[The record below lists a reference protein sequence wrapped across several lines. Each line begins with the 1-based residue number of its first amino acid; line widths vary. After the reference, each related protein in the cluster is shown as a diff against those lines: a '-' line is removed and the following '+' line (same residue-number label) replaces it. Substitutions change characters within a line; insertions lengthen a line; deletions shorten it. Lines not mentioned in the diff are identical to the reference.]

1 MTLNLPSQKLVLS
14 ASIGTQIAAI
24 AVTLLLLAAG
34 VLDTGASYKIARDFV
49 FVSSIAWFFAL
60 LLSAGLHLVFSDN
73 SAATWKYWLTGSSA
87 IFLCQITILVSA
99 MASA

>member
-1 MTLNLPSQKLVLS
+1 MTPNLPSQKLVLS

-24 AVTLLLLAAG
+24 AATLLLLAVG
-34 VLDTGASYKIARDFV
+34 VFETGTSYKIARDFV

-60 LLSAGLHLVFSDN
+60 LLSAGLHLVLSNN
-73 SAATWKYWLTGSSA
+73 SEQSWKYWLIGSSA
-87 IFLCQITILVSA
+87 IFLCQITILVGA